1 MVPIELLNN
10 EQKEYRVQVFQDILN
25 ELEFEPD
32 MLSAVVTGD
41 ESRIFEYD
49 LLTTRQNLE

>member
-10 EQKEYRVQVFQDILN
+10 EQKEYRVQVRQDILN

-32 MLSAVVTGD
+32 MLSALVTGD
-41 ESRIFEYD
+41 ESRIFEYG
-49 LLTTRQNLE
+49 LLTTRQSLE